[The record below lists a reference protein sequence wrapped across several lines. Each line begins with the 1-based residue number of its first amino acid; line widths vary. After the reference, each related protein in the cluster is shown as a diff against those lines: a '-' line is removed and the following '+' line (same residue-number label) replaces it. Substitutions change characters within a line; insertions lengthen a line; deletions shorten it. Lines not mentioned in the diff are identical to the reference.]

1 MTSPIRHT
9 FSAKE
14 KLKSRKAID
23 ALFRVGKS
31 FSLFPFRVFYIR
43 EDPAPGVGGI
53 SPGSPVQV
61 GVGAAKRNFK
71 RAVDRN
77 RIKRLLREAYRL
89 QKHDLKAVP
98 GLRVF
103 ILYTGKGLPEL
114 PLIMEKVGV
123 VIKRLNALDEAA
135 LAEGPKPADTSGSSA
150 HAEPGTGDSTAGV
163 KPSAG

>member
-23 ALFRVGKS
+23 ALFRLGKS

-43 EDPAPGVGGI
+43 EDPATAIQAGAGDIPPGA
-53 SPGSPVQV
+53 PVQV

-135 LAEGPKPADTSGSSA
+135 LAEGPKP
-150 HAEPGTGDSTAGV
+150 
-163 KPSAG
+163 SAG

>member
-43 EDPAPGVGGI
+43 EDPATAIQAGVGDI
-53 SPGSPVQV
+53 PPGAPVQV

-135 LAEGPKPADTSGSSA
+135 LAEGPKP
-150 HAEPGTGDSTAGV
+150 
-163 KPSAG
+163 SAG

>member
-1 MTSPIRHT
+1 M
-9 FSAKE
+9 
-14 KLKSRKAID
+14 
-23 ALFRVGKS
+23 LFRS
-31 FSLFPFRVFYIR
+31 
-43 EDPAPGVGGI
+43 
-53 SPGSPVQV
+53 VQV

-135 LAEGPKPADTSGSSA
+135 LAEGPKP
-150 HAEPGTGDSTAGV
+150 
-163 KPSAG
+163 SAG